1 MKKLAILFTVLV
13 ATAILGGAALVT
25 WAPGISVYLVL
36 AMGIVSGG
44 LENARFVKMPA
55 TIINF
60 DQRCW
65 HAGEQG
71 RWDTLPANNCSEQDL
86 AELET
91 ARRPQPRKEGFNGPI
106 DGRASVDV
114 TFTAKDGIRRTGN
127 LLLRFTQDEF
137 YSWKLGSKVEIM
149 VCSQKPEII
158 KIDILLRTAC

>member
-1 MKKLAILFTVLV
+1 MKKFAIRFTVLV
-13 ATAILGGAALVT
+13 TTLILGGAALVM

-36 AMGIVSGG
+36 AMGIMSGG
-44 LENARFVKMPA
+44 LENARFVKTPA
-55 TIINF
+55 TITNF

-91 ARRPQPRKEGFNGPI
+91 ARLPQPRKERFKAA

-114 TFTAKDGIRRTGN
+114 TFTARDGIRRTGN
-127 LLLRFTQDEF
+127 LFLRFTQDEF

-149 VCSQKPEII
+149 VCAQKPEII